1 MSCCNDD
8 FYVNSCGYIVDKCGI
23 GCGRRNVTT
32 ISGCGCF
39 NNLVQGS
46 FVSTIEQNL
55 ASGSLI
61 SLPTTIT
68 NNGVNVSDNNAFSV
82 YQAGT
87 YRVDYGV
94 NSNNTSSATIG
105 LNVNNTL
112 QAGSTITVDSSAK
125 NASNSL
131 ILNLENPSTLSLVVT
146 NGTLNLASGSTNAFL
161 NISLLQTS

>member
-8 FYVNSCGYIVDKCGI
+8 FYVNSCGFIVDKCGV
-23 GCGRRNVTT
+23 GCGRRNVNT

-46 FVSTIEQNL
+46 FVSTIEQNVS
-55 ASGSLI
+55 SGNLI

-68 NNGVNVSDNNAFSV
+68 NNGINVENNNAFSV

-94 NSNNTSSATIG
+94 NSNNSSSATIG
-105 LNVNNTL
+105 LNVNNVL
-112 QAGSTITVDSSAK
+112 QAGSTITVDSPAK
-125 NASNSL
+125 NVSNSL
-131 ILNLENPSTLSLVVT
+131 ILNLENPSTLSLITT
-146 NGTLNLASGSTNAFL
+146 NGTLNLANGSTNAFL
-161 NISLLQTS
+161 NISLLHTN